1 MCDWLFLSGLLSE
14 QNQSGHVPKGK
25 RMSVQCHN
33 AVNDQREKEV
43 KIVSF
48 VNHAIMAAALEP
60 FLEKL
65 VSIITGDGRHIVGI
79 MKGFDQT
86 INLVLED
93 SHERVYS
100 MNHGVEQVPLGLYV
114 IRGENIAVVGEIDE
128 DLDKRLDLENIKAN
142 SLAPI
147 WTA

>member
-1 MCDWLFLSGLLSE
+1 LQL
-14 QNQSGHVPKGK
+14 
-25 RMSVQCHN
+25 
-33 AVNDQREKEV
+33 A
-43 KIVSF
+43 
-48 VNHAIMAAALEP
+48 AIMAAALEP
-60 FLEKL
+60 FLDKL

>member
-1 MCDWLFLSGLLSE
+1 LLS
-14 QNQSGHVPKGK
+14 NYLN
-25 RMSVQCHN
+25 N
-33 AVNDQREKEV
+33 ALCLAVV
-43 KIVSF
+43 LS
-48 VNHAIMAAALEP
+48 AIMAAALEP

-128 DLDKRLDLENIKAN
+128 DLDKRLDLENIRAH

>member
-1 MCDWLFLSGLLSE
+1 MCDWLFLSGLLSD
-14 QNQSGHVPKGK
+14 QNRSRLVPKGK
-25 RMSVQCHN
+25 GMSVQS
-33 AVNDQREKEV
+33 VV
-43 KIVSF
+43 LS
-48 VNHAIMAAALEP
+48 AIMAAALEP

-128 DLDKRLDLENIKAN
+128 DLDKRLDLENIRAH